1 MDLRPSTIDDLGLL
15 STLSWFCRRYETIY
29 PQIRIEQMTGIEE
42 KEIPSPLKIVVY
54 RMTQEAMNNIA
65 KHSKADLVR
74 LSLRKMDRRMEVT
87 IQDNGL
93 GFNLEQVNSQESTR
107 KGLGLSSMKERTE
120 LSAGSFSIESEDG
133 RGTII
138 RASWPL

>member
-1 MDLRPSTIDDLGLL
+1 M
-15 STLSWFCRRYETIY
+15 
-29 PQIRIEQMTGIEE
+29 QIEE
-42 KEIPSPLKIVVY
+42 SEIPSALKVVIY
-54 RMTQEAMNNIA
+54 RIIQEAMNNIA

-120 LSAGSFSIESEDG
+120 LSAGSFSIESEDA